1 MGVFSGSMQDDN
13 KGVSNNGTIKRNNEL
28 TTINNKLSK
37 KNSELEVKIDQI
49 VSENEELKRH
59 LKNFNLMYCECI
71 ERCSALSDA
80 NDSLKTQVASLEAWN
95 TEVSNNFN
103 AKAKEAGELQMMAQK
118 KNIEI
123 EFLNAKIASY
133 ENLFTQL
140 EGRIYLSEEEYTAIA
155 EYYEHDTDDIKSLL
169 KTFRKKESDDKKK
182 APIPWSVFKY
192 DDCGIPAC
200 NMASPKISKA
210 DIDDAINK
218 LRVKLNRTP
227 AMPDHT
233 PMLKVPYYIG
243 VDLGSCGA
251 ATEKQETLDEKMARL
266 ETLLAN
272 TMDINTYFFIKD
284 ELNTAREES
293 TRLSQVKLA
302 NCYIRGLRKEV
313 DNAYHTYMYSRANK
327 YCVDDVQKEC
337 RHTYEVAR
345 DKYRTEK
352 KRLQG
357 SV

>member
-13 KGVSNNGTIKRNNEL
+13 KSVSNNKTIRQSNEL
-28 TTINNKLSK
+28 TLMNNKLSK
-37 KNSELEVKIDQI
+37 KNSELEVKIDQV

-71 ERCSALSDA
+71 KRCSALFDA
-80 NDSLKTQVASLEAWN
+80 DDSLKTRVASLEAWN

-103 AKAKEAGELQMMAQK
+103 AKAKEAGELRMMAQK

-123 EFLNAKIASY
+123 EFLNAKIVSY

-140 EGRIYLSEEEYTAIA
+140 EGRISLSEEEYTAIA

-192 DDCGIPAC
+192 YDCGIPAC

-218 LRVKLNRTP
+218 LKVKLNRTP

-233 PMLKVPYYIG
+233 PMLKVPYITMQEIYKLQI
-243 VDLGSCGA
+243 LK
-251 ATEKQETLDEKMARL
+251 EKK
-266 ETLLAN
+266 
-272 TMDINTYFFIKD
+272 
-284 ELNTAREES
+284 
-293 TRLSQVKLA
+293 
-302 NCYIRGLRKEV
+302 
-313 DNAYHTYMYSRANK
+313 DNAYNTYMYSKANK
-327 YCVDDVQKEC
+327 YCIDEVCQGY
-337 RHTYEVAR
+337 HHIYEVAR
-345 DKYRTEK
+345 EEYIKEK
-352 KRLQG
+352 NRIN
-357 SV
+357 SVYGVEE